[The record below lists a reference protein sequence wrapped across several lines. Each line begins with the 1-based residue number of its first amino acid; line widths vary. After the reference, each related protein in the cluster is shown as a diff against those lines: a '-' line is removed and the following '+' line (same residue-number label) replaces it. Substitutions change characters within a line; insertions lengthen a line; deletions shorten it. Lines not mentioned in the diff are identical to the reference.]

1 MPYARS
7 RGFKIHYRIEG
18 DGQPL
23 VLYHWSLAY
32 LEVWEELGYVDKLK
46 SKYRLI
52 LVDAL
57 GHGKS
62 DTPQGAAHYTLQMR
76 VEDLITVLDA
86 ENIPESHYYGFSMGG
101 WVGYGLALFAPERF
115 KSIIIGGAH
124 CFEQSMQGLR
134 DLLISGIENG
144 IDSFVREYE
153 SIFGKQTPTQK
164 KIIRKFDLQALLDVA
179 QDRESLEAHFP
190 KMPGDK
196 MLFLAGEEDSTLEGV
211 KKCHQQLPGS
221 TLVTFPGL
229 THGGLCGS
237 TDLVVSHIDRF
248 IADRP
253 IS

>member
-1 MPYARS
+1 MTYTKS
-7 RGFKIHYRIEG
+7 GEFNIHYRIEG
-18 DGQPL
+18 EGQPL

-32 LEVWEELGYVDKLK
+32 LDVWEELGYVDKLK

-62 DTPQGAAHYTLQMR
+62 DTPHGIEHYTLQRR
-76 VEDLITVLDA
+76 VDDLLSVLDA
-86 ENIPESHYYGFSMGG
+86 ENIAESHYYGFSMGG
-101 WVGYGLALFAPERF
+101 WVGYGLAIHAPERF
-115 KSIIIGGAH
+115 KSIIIGGSH

-134 DLLISGIENG
+134 DLLRSGIENG
-144 IDSFVREYE
+144 IDSFVHDYE
-153 SIFGKQTPTQK
+153 SIFGEQTPNQK
-164 KIIRKFDLQALLDVA
+164 KIIRQFDLQALLDVA

-190 KMPGDK
+190 KMPGGK
-196 MLFLAGEEDSTLEGV
+196 MLFLVGEEDSTLEGV

-229 THGGLCGS
+229 THGGLCNS

-248 IADRP
+248 VEK
-253 IS
+253 